1 MKSSEE
7 KDIVF
12 NVYPL
17 EHHRA
22 QANSDGKCQREF
34 ICKNVSHDK
43 YPTKKH
49 VLVCHEHRGT
59 TENEQLLLEYKNR
72 CIMKQTKLAAFSRDL
87 KLTFHMNQQQPSDYK
102 HPQSNQESAIYIL
115 QTIKVNKKDNSLLFD
130 TGCCDMVPR
139 YAAMKSIGSRA
150 KQESSIPISIGGVG
164 NTEVKSNHGIF
175 QVKLPLFNG
184 SEATFSKVCLDQITV
199 KFPQNPLKGIVEED
213 IAAGYKRQGNSSRDL
228 PQLPQSVGGDT
239 DFMLGIKYLRYY
251 PEKVFQLPSGLTI
264 YRSWFQ
270 NADGTRGV
278 VGGPHKVFTEIESRY
293 HMNTATFLSDQ
304 YKLFKAGYQVNPDAS
319 LLHVK
324 VN

>member
-1 MKSSEE
+1 MRSLRRKGIPNRTQMAGKLVRMVHILLIKLLRRNAIFVMKLMIILQQLVQEEQKLFSISPARSLLKWHQRKGLKSSEE

-87 KLTFHMNQQQPSDYK
+87 KLTFRMNQQQPSDYK

-115 QTIKVNKKDNSLLFD
+115 QTIKVNKQDYSLFYD
-130 TGCCDMVPR
+130 TGCCDMVSR
-139 YAAMKSIGSRA
+139 YAAIKSIGSRA
-150 KQESSIPISIGGVG
+150 KQESSIPVSICGVG
-164 NTEVKSNHGIF
+164 NTQFKSNHGIF
-175 QVKLPLFNG
+175 QVKLLLFNG
-184 SEATFSKVCLDQITV
+184 SEATFSVVCLDQITV
-199 KFPQNPLKGIVEED
+199 MFPQYPLKGIVEED
-213 IAAGYKRQGNSSRDL
+213 VAAGHKRQGI
-228 PQLPQSVGGDT
+228 T
-239 DFMLGIKYLRYY
+239 
-251 PEKVFQLPSGLTI
+251 
-264 YRSWFQ
+264 
-270 NADGTRGV
+270 
-278 VGGPHKVFTEIESRY
+278 
-293 HMNTATFLSDQ
+293 
-304 YKLFKAGYQVNPDAS
+304 
-319 LLHVK
+319 
-324 VN
+324 